1 MVRIKRKKE
10 GEEEKV
16 NEEEKGKRNEHLRKE
31 EKGNK
36 IKMDGDGGG
45 K

>member
-10 GEEEKV
+10 G
-16 NEEEKGKRNEHLRKE
+16 EEEKGKRNEHLRKE